1 MTQPVLHIDFE
12 TRSAV
17 DLREVGLYNYARHPT
32 TDVWCMAYEGC
43 HGDLVPAGEPSLW
56 APDAQIKP
64 LRLDPYLR
72 DHVAAGLPV
81 YAHNAPFELAIWN
94 SIMVPRY
101 GWPELKPEQT
111 FCTMA
116 MAYAMGLPGSLE
128 DAALATGLRVHKDTE
143 GRALMLRMCR
153 PRKTT
158 WTRGVDANGDQ
169 IAAYTWW
176 DEPEKLARLYEYCR
190 QDVRVERELHK
201 RLMPL
206 SDRERKVWLLDYKIN
221 QQGVQVDIE
230 SAKAAIKLA
239 DIVKENCNAKLAEI
253 TDGAATTVTALAPFK
268 EWLNQQGCH
277 QALVGLAKQDV
288 ADLLADDSLPAKA
301 RAALTLRQEAGKASN
316 AKFGVMVAQA
326 GDDGRLRNM
335 YQYHGAGPG
344 RWAGRAVQTH
354 NLPRNMPKAAV
365 VERILELVRK
375 GDHNAI
381 DAIYGAPLSVV
392 SSCLRS
398 FFVASPGKRLIS
410 GDFANVEGRG
420 QAWFAGEEWKLD
432 AFKAADEKRGP
443 GIYELAYSRMF
454 NVPVESVKN
463 PSEERQVGKVCL
475 AAGTQVLTD
484 HGIMDILDVT
494 TEVRLWD
501 GREWVRHAGLLDQ
514 GVRETVQVDGVEV
527 TPDHLIKTHQTWL
540 PAQRLATNA
549 RELSLALATGSAS
562 LPWSGRLSCQR
573 AGCTRSLF
581 SVLAAW
587 LRTAFGCTTCSKE
600 NQPGALPARESSKA
614 TQEKTSGPTPTLC
627 RTTRTA
633 DVCSIAYPR
642 ALTAATTPT
651 TMAIR
656 TTGAAA
662 FRCLPRGAKIVGH
675 TSATLLRWK
684 DGISRAWS
692 WTASTWTKVMCRATC
707 DLCHG
712 WSMQETGARSSSCK
726 SESTNLKRV
735 YDLAN
740 AGPRRRFTIKTD
752 SGFLVVHNCE
762 LAFGY
767 QGGVGS
773 FHVMAK
779 TYGVKVSD
787 EKADEFKNAW
797 RGAHPKVVKTWY
809 DIQRAAIKAVQNPGE
824 VYSCG
829 HPGREAKFKVVGS
842 FLWCLLPS
850 GRAICYPYPKLLEG
864 QYGPQLTYMTVPSQE
879 DRRKGKIIHDPQNTN
894 NWARIGTYGGSL
906 FNNIVQG
913 FCRDILAETMLAL
926 DAKGYPIVLH
936 THDDAN
942 LEVSLEHSDATRI
955 DMERQMRTPPAW
967 AQGFPLY
974 AECAIMERYGK

>member
-1 MTQPVLHIDFE
+1 MAQATGEAEPFAWTPEKFQCIKWPTDF
-12 TRSAV
+12 
-17 DLREVGLYNYARHPT
+17 
-32 TDVWCMAYEGC
+32 
-43 HGDLVPAGEPSLW
+43 
-56 APDAQIKP
+56 
-64 LRLDPYLR
+64 R
-72 DHVAAGLPV
+72 DYKV

-94 SIMVPRY
+94 SIMAPRY

-116 MAYAMGLPGSLE
+116 MSYAMGLPGSLE
-128 DAALATGLRVHKDTE
+128 DAALAAGLRVHKDTE

-153 PRKTT
+153 PRKTV
-158 WTRGVDANGDQ
+158 WTRGVDGNGEQ

-239 DIVKENCNAKLAEI
+239 EVVKENCNAKLAEI
-253 TDGAATTVTALAPFK
+253 TDGAATTVTALAPLK
-268 EWLNQQGCH
+268 KWLNQQGCH
-277 QALVGLAKQDV
+277 QALAGLAKQDV
-288 ADLLADDSLPAKA
+288 ADLLDTPDLPGPV

-335 YQYHGAGPG
+335 YQYHGAATG

-365 VERILELVRK
+365 VERILELVRA
-375 GDHNAI
+375 GDHDAI

-392 SSCLRS
+392 SSCIRS
-398 FFVASPGKRLIS
+398 FFIAPPDKRIIS

-420 QAWFAGEEWKLD
+420 QAWFAGEQWKLD

-463 PSEERQVGKVCL
+463 PSEERQVGKVC
-475 AAGTQVLTD
+475 
-484 HGIMDILDVT
+484 
-494 TEVRLWD
+494 
-501 GREWVRHAGLLDQ
+501 
-514 GVRETVQVDGVEV
+514 
-527 TPDHLIKTHQTWL
+527 
-540 PAQRLATNA
+540 
-549 RELSLALATGSAS
+549 
-562 LPWSGRLSCQR
+562 
-573 AGCTRSLF
+573 
-581 SVLAAW
+581 
-587 LRTAFGCTTCSKE
+587 
-600 NQPGALPARESSKA
+600 
-614 TQEKTSGPTPTLC
+614 
-627 RTTRTA
+627 
-633 DVCSIAYPR
+633 
-642 ALTAATTPT
+642 
-651 TMAIR
+651 
-656 TTGAAA
+656 
-662 FRCLPRGAKIVGH
+662 
-675 TSATLLRWK
+675 
-684 DGISRAWS
+684 
-692 WTASTWTKVMCRATC
+692 
-707 DLCHG
+707 
-712 WSMQETGARSSSCK
+712 
-726 SESTNLKRV
+726 
-735 YDLAN
+735 
-740 AGPRRRFTIKTD
+740 
-752 SGFLVVHNCE
+752 E

-797 RGAHPKVVKTWY
+797 RAAHPKVAKTWY
-809 DIQRAAIKAVQNPGE
+809 DIQRVAIKAVQNPGE
-824 VYSCG
+824 AYPCG

-864 QYGPQLTYMTVPSQE
+864 QYGPQLTYMSVPSQE
-879 DRRKGKIIHDPQNTN
+879 DRRKGKVIHDPQNTN

-913 FCRDILAETMLAL
+913 MCRDLLADVMLNM
-926 DAKGYPIVLH
+926 DAAGIPTVIH
-936 THDDAN
+936 THDEAVA
-942 LEVSLEHSDATRI
+942 EVADEQAEATRI
-955 DMERQMRTPPAW
+955 EMERLMRTPPAW

-974 AECAIMERYGK
+974 AECGIMERYGK